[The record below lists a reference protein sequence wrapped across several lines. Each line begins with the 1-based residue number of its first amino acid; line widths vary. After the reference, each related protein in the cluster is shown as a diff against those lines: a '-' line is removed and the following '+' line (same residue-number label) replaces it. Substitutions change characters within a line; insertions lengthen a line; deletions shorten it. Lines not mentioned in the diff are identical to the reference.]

1 MTACGLFGPTAG
13 HRRRAE
19 ERSVIRRPELEEIPG
34 SGPGPA
40 LGRAARAP
48 AYIDALT
55 TSTGQLALPITRS
68 ETLPIS
74 SRPSPV
80 RP

>member
-1 MTACGLFGPTAG
+1 MTACGLFRPAVGR
-13 HRRRAE
+13 RRRAE

-40 LGRAARAP
+40 LGRAARALG
-48 AYIDALT
+48 YIEALT
-55 TSTGQLALPITRS
+55 TSTGQSALPITRS

-74 SRPSPV
+74 SRPRPV